1 MMNFN
6 YESRFQD
13 IISEVINNKQN
24 IYKTIVKCRFNKI
37 I

>member
-6 YESRFQD
+6 YETRFQD

-24 IYKTIVKCRFNKI
+24 KSEKSFIKQ
-37 I
+37 

>member
-24 IYKTIVKCRFNKI
+24 KLRKTFIR
-37 I
+37 

>member
-6 YESRFQD
+6 YETRFQD

-24 IYKTIVKCRFNKI
+24 KEEKTFIKQ
-37 I
+37 

>member
-13 IISEVINNKQN
+13 IISEVINDKQN
-24 IYKTIVKCRFNKI
+24 KI
-37 I
+37 RKIFIKQ

>member
-6 YESRFQD
+6 YEYRFQD

-24 IYKTIVKCRFNKI
+24 KIRKTFIKQ
-37 I
+37 

>member
-6 YESRFQD
+6 YESRFKD

-24 IYKTIVKCRFNKI
+24 KLSKTFIKK
-37 I
+37 

>member
-6 YESRFQD
+6 YEYRFQD

-24 IYKTIVKCRFNKI
+24 KIRKTFIKQK
-37 I
+37 

>member
-6 YESRFQD
+6 YESGFQD

-24 IYKTIVKCRFNKI
+24 KIRKTFIKQ
-37 I
+37 

>member
-13 IISEVINNKQN
+13 IMSEVINNKQN
-24 IYKTIVKCRFNKI
+24 KIRKTFIKQ
-37 I
+37 